1 MTVKLLNDNATCT
14 KNKQI
19 HKGANKSIG
28 SKAFP
33 VYSSL
38 IPQLSS
44 SIPRKI
50 PHSVMPNGSPL
61 GSQKNSTKTNSKF
74 LHTRT
79 LPKSYSG
86 LFAHIHA
93 RTNLD
98 GCRNGLGKREADR
111 KNMIKR
117 RIKKE
122 KGSEM
127 R

>member
-19 HKGANKSIG
+19 HKGANKGIG

-50 PHSVMPNGSPL
+50 PHSVMPNAPL
-61 GSQKNSTKTNSKF
+61 WEVKKRQQKQIPSFYTQGPCQSHIQAC
-74 LHTRT
+74 LHIFTQ
-79 LPKSYSG
+79 G
-86 LFAHIHA
+86 QIWMDA
-93 RTNLD
+93 
-98 GCRNGLGKREADR
+98 GMG
-111 KNMIKR
+111 
-117 RIKKE
+117 
-122 KGSEM
+122 
-127 R
+127 